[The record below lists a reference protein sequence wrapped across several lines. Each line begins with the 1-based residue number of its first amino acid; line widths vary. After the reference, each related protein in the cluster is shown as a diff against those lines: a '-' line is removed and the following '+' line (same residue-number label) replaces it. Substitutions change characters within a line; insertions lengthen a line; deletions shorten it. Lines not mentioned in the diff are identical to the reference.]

1 MIESHPDNALEDL
14 RLDRPFESLVE
25 FMDSLNLETMT
36 KQVWPVFQVIFA
48 DEITADD
55 EKFSP
60 IIDDFRDEM
69 IEGILSK

>member
-1 MIESHPDNALEDL
+1 MSLFESYYTWYMIEISFFIDGHDLSHYLISSG
-14 RLDRPFESLVE
+14 F
-25 FMDSLNLETMT
+25 